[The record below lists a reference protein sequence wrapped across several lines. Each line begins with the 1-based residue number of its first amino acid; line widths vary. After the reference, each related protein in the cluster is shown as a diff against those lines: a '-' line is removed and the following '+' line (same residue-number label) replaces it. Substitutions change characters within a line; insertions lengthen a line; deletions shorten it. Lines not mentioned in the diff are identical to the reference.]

1 MKKFEG
7 ISLALLASI
16 CWGISGVCVQFL
28 IQRRGI
34 SVEWLVTVR
43 LLVAG
48 FLLLLISVLRGSDIL
63 PIWKNRQD
71 ALRLVVFAIFGMLS
85 VQYTYF
91 AAIRASNAAT
101 ATILQYLGPVL
112 IYLYLAVK
120 KKEWPHATEWMA
132 LLLAMTGIFLLV
144 THGDPSS
151 LVISRSALLWGL
163 LSAVTLAV
171 YTLQPAELMKR
182 HDTSVI
188 LGWAFLIGGSCLS
201 IVSPPWQVVG
211 TWDSYTWLNTG
222 YIILFGTLAAFYAF
236 MVAVRLVGPKP
247 ASLMATTEPLAA
259 TIVGILWLG
268 IPFGGMDWIACVC
281 IIGSMVLITAFAPD
295 GRKRE

>member
-1 MKKFEG
+1 MKKFNG
-7 ISLALLASI
+7 LFLALLASI
-16 CWGISGVCVQFL
+16 FWGISGVCVQFL
-28 IQRRGI
+28 FQRRGI
-34 SVEWLVTVR
+34 SIEWLVTVR
-43 LLVAG
+43 LLLAG
-48 FLLLLISVLRGSDIL
+48 ILLLLISVLRGKNIFV
-63 PIWKNRQD
+63 IWKGKKD
-71 ALRLVVFAIFGMLS
+71 LVGLFIFAIIGMLS

-120 KKEWPHATEWMA
+120 KKEWPHLAEWMA

-144 THGDPSS
+144 THGDPGS
-151 LVISRSALLWGL
+151 LVISRDAMSWGL
-163 LSAVTLAV
+163 LSAVALAV
-171 YTLQPAELMKR
+171 YTLQPAALMKR

-188 LGWAFLIGGSCLS
+188 LGWAFLIGGACLS
-201 IVSPPWQVVG
+201 MVAPPWKVTG
-211 TWDSYTWLNTG
+211 TWDLYTWLNTG

-259 TIVGILWLG
+259 TGVGIIWLG
-268 IPFGGMDWIACVC
+268 IPFGGMDWLACAC
-281 IIGSMVLITAFAPD
+281 IIASMVLITAFPSRNAR
-295 GRKRE
+295 GS